1 MKKFH
6 SLLCLVLLLGS
17 LLLPNKSF
25 SQLKKY
31 RFEQIDTLQNR
42 EKRKI
47 IIFIHTDW
55 CQFCQAMQNTT
66 FKNRDLI
73 DKLNTN
79 FYFIDLDAEETR
91 DISFLGRTFRFK
103 PSGNKTGIHELAT
116 ELATI
121 NGKLAYPSLCILNTK
136 YEIIFQYANYLN
148 AEELLKIL
156 EKLK

>member
-17 LLLPNKSF
+17 LLLPDKSF

-31 RFEQIDTLQNR
+31 RFEQIDALQNR

-103 PSGNKTGIHELAT
+103 P
-116 ELATI
+116 
-121 NGKLAYPSLCILNTK
+121 
-136 YEIIFQYANYLN
+136 
-148 AEELLKIL
+148 
-156 EKLK
+156 